1 MFADLIGYIE
11 AGGITPIVAD
21 EYDLADIQAA
31 QERFMAKDFFGKIAI
46 VSP

>member
-11 AGGITPIVAD
+11 AGDITPLLAD
-21 EYDLADIQAA
+21 EYNFADIQAA
-31 QERFMAKDFFGKIAI
+31 QERFLSKDFLGKIAI